1 MTSGPT
7 PPGIWDRIGI
17 SLSGLCMVHCM
28 LLPVV
33 LVAVP
38 LWSTAETLHDWLHP
52 LFLVALLPISFMAL
66 VATASK
72 PQAKSVRVL
81 LGVGLLII
89 ALASLF
95 GHEAANP
102 VVETAFTLLGS
113 GMLVTGHWRN
123 GQICRRCVHED
134 AVTATGTYEPHLDC

>member
-33 LVAVP
+33 LITVP

-52 LFLVALLPISFMAL
+52 LFLVAILPISFMAL
-66 VATASK
+66 VATADK

-81 LGVGLLII
+81 LGLGLFVIV
-89 ALASLF
+89 LASLF
-95 GHEAANP
+95 GDEEGGRIL
-102 VVETAFTLLGS
+102 ETAVTLLGS
-113 GMLVTGHWRN
+113 GMLVAGHWRN
-123 GQICRRCVHED
+123 GQTCRGCAH
-134 AVTATGTYEPHLDC
+134 

>member
-33 LVAVP
+33 LITVP

-52 LFLVALLPISFMAL
+52 LFLVALLPITFMAL
-66 VATASK
+66 VATADK

-81 LGVGLLII
+81 LGVGLLVIV
-89 ALASLF
+89 LASLF
-95 GHEAANP
+95 GHEEGIL
-102 VVETAFTLLGS
+102 ETAITLLGS
-113 GMLVTGHWRN
+113 GMLVAGHWRN
-123 GQICRRCVHED
+123 GQTCQGCVH
-134 AVTATGTYEPHLDC
+134 

>member
-1 MTSGPT
+1 MTSRPP

-33 LVAVP
+33 LLAVP
-38 LWSTAETLHDWLHP
+38 LWSIAETLHDWLHP
-52 LFLVALLPISFMAL
+52 LLLVVLLPISLMAL

-72 PQAKSVRVL
+72 PQAKRVRVL
-81 LGVGLLII
+81 FGLGLLII

-113 GMLVTGHWRN
+113 GLLVTGHWRN
-123 GQICRRCVHED
+123 RQIGCVHKD
-134 AVTATGTYEPHLDC
+134 AVPATGTYQPHLGC

>member
-17 SLSGLCMVHCM
+17 SLSGLCMVHCL

-33 LVAVP
+33 LLAVP

-52 LFLVALLPISFMAL
+52 LLLVTLLPISLMAL

-72 PQAKSVRVL
+72 PQAKRVRVL
-81 LGVGLLII
+81 FGLGLLII

-95 GHEAANP
+95 GHDAANP
-102 VVETAFTLLGS
+102 VVETALTLLGS

-123 GQICRRCVHED
+123 GQICCVHED
-134 AVTATGTYEPHLDC
+134 AATGT

>member
-7 PPGIWDRIGI
+7 TPGIWDRIGI

-33 LVAVP
+33 LIAVP

-52 LFLVALLPISFMAL
+52 LFLVALLPISLMAL
-66 VATASK
+66 LATADK
-72 PQAKSVRVL
+72 PTPKSVRVL
-81 LGVGLLII
+81 LGLGLLVIV
-89 ALASLF
+89 LASLF
-95 GHEAANP
+95 GHEEGGRIL
-102 VVETAFTLLGS
+102 ETAITLLGS

-123 GQICRRCVHED
+123 GQICRGGVH
-134 AVTATGTYEPHLDC
+134 

>member
-1 MTSGPT
+1 
-7 PPGIWDRIGI
+7 
-17 SLSGLCMVHCM
+17 M

-33 LVAVP
+33 LLAVP

-66 VATASK
+66 VATASQ

-81 LGVGLLII
+81 LGLGLLII

-113 GMLVTGHWRN
+113 GLLVTGHWRN
-123 GQICRRCVHED
+123 RQIGCVHKD
-134 AVTATGTYEPHLDC
+134 AVPATGTYQPHLGC

>member
-1 MTSGPT
+1 MTSGPP

-17 SLSGLCMVHCM
+17 SVSGLCMVHCM

-52 LFLVALLPISFMAL
+52 LFFVALLPISFMAL
-66 VATASK
+66 VATADK

-81 LGVGLLII
+81 LGVGLFVIV
-89 ALASLF
+89 LASLF
-95 GHEAANP
+95 GHEEGGRIL
-102 VVETAFTLLGS
+102 ETAVTLLGS

-134 AVTATGTYEPHLDC
+134 AGTTPIKAYDE

>member
-7 PPGIWDRIGI
+7 PSGIWDRIGI

-33 LVAVP
+33 LIAVP

-52 LFLVALLPISFMAL
+52 LFLVALLPITFMAL
-66 VATASK
+66 VAPADK
-72 PQAKSVRVL
+72 PTPKSVRVL
-81 LGVGLLII
+81 LGLGLFVIV
-89 ALASLF
+89 LASLF
-95 GHEAANP
+95 GHEEGGRIL
-102 VVETAFTLLGS
+102 ETAVTLLGS

-123 GQICRRCVHED
+123 GQTCRDCVH
-134 AVTATGTYEPHLDC
+134 

>member
-17 SLSGLCMVHCM
+17 SLSGLCMVHCL

-33 LVAVP
+33 LLAVP

-52 LFLVALLPISFMAL
+52 LLLVTLLPISLMAL

-72 PQAKSVRVL
+72 PQAKRVRVL
-81 LGVGLLII
+81 FGLGLLII

-95 GHEAANP
+95 GHDAANP
-102 VVETAFTLLGS
+102 VVETALTLLGS

-123 GQICRRCVHED
+123 GQIGSVHED
-134 AVTATGTYEPHLDC
+134 AVPATYEPPLGC

>member
-1 MTSGPT
+1 MASGPP

-17 SLSGLCMVHCM
+17 SFSGLCMVHCM

-66 VATASK
+66 VATADK

-81 LGVGLLII
+81 LGVGLFGLLLI

-123 GQICRRCVHED
+123 GHCRRCVHED
-134 AVTATGTYEPHLDC
+134 AGTTPIKAYDE

>member
-33 LVAVP
+33 LIAVP

-52 LFLVALLPISFMAL
+52 LFLVALLPISLMAL
-66 VATASK
+66 VATVDK

-81 LGVGLLII
+81 LGLGLLVIV
-89 ALASLF
+89 LASLF
-95 GHEAANP
+95 RHEEGGRLL
-102 VVETAFTLLGS
+102 ETAVTLLGS

-123 GQICRRCVHED
+123 GQICRGCMH
-134 AVTATGTYEPHLDC
+134 